1 MQTYPVVLQFCNFN
15 VLKPIQKQTSS
26 TNFWLSIVSNPR
38 LPLFPLLRTVIG
50 LEKSRHPFNQSDAK
64 RKPIANKS
72 HIFLP
77 FGVILYV
84 FIFFL

>member
-1 MQTYPVVLQFCNFN
+1 MMQTYPVVLEFRNFN

-50 LEKSRHPFNQSDAK
+50 LEKSRHPSNQSDAK
-64 RKPIANKS
+64 RKPIAN
-72 HIFLP
+72 
-77 FGVILYV
+77 
-84 FIFFL
+84 